1 MPYPCSWPLYPIGK
15 WQKQKEP
22 LGLGGHSECAAVGG
36 IFYTGQAIGSGEWNW
51 GSFGT
56 TVGMGALTGLTG
68 GAATSYFIPRIAFGA
83 GIYAG
88 CNGW

>member
-1 MPYPCSWPLYPIGK
+1 MQLAPLSNREMAETEGAFGPWGA
-15 WQKQKEP
+15 
-22 LGLGGHSECAAVGG
+22 LGGAAVGG

-56 TVGMGALTGLTG
+56 TVGMGVLTGLTG

-88 CNGW
+88 RNGW